1 MIRTP
6 AQLTAQKVEKL
17 QVPIEAKIKANNL
30 KENQTVKKGESL
42 VTFDTTSLQN
52 EKTQIEQENTTIEQQ
67 KSAAQIFI
75 DSLMSEQNLFETED
89 AFGYSNQVKSFLAEK
104 KRRSTL

>member
-30 KENQTVKKGESL
+30 KENQAVKREIL

-52 EKTQIEQENTTIEQQ
+52 EKH
-67 KSAAQIFI
+67 K
-75 DSLMSEQNLFETED
+75 
-89 AFGYSNQVKSFLAEK
+89 
-104 KRRSTL
+104 

>member
-30 KENQTVKKGESL
+30 KENQTVKKGELL

-52 EKTQIEQENTTIEQQ
+52 EKH
-67 KSAAQIFI
+67 K
-75 DSLMSEQNLFETED
+75 
-89 AFGYSNQVKSFLAEK
+89 
-104 KRRSTL
+104 

>member
-30 KENQTVKKGESL
+30 KRKPSSKKGEIL

-52 EKTQIEQENTTIEQQ
+52 EKH
-67 KSAAQIFI
+67 K
-75 DSLMSEQNLFETED
+75 
-89 AFGYSNQVKSFLAEK
+89 
-104 KRRSTL
+104 

>member
-30 KENQTVKKGESL
+30 KENQAVKRGNISNLWYNLLTKW
-42 VTFDTTSLQN
+42 
-52 EKTQIEQENTTIEQQ
+52 KTQIEQENTTIEQQ
-67 KSAAQIFI
+67 KSAAQMFI